1 MDKSLELGE
10 RDNPLE
16 AVGSGVASRVVAEE
30 RVSKRLDVPLTML
43 ALASRL
49 VSPQTKSITV
59 LSSILIHL
67 HVLEENAAI

>member
-10 RDNPLE
+10 RDDPLE
-16 AVGSGVASRVVAEE
+16 AVGSGVASRVVVE
-30 RVSKRLDVPLTML
+30 RVSDRSDVPLTL